1 MMMFNILNLKSYS
14 CSLGNPVS
22 TDHPV
27 QQADPI
33 GTHYT
38 LPTQLTQLVHPIYL
52 LLVTNLA
59 VGLVWHYYRLCKKQY
74 SLL

>member
-1 MMMFNILNLKSYS
+1 M
-14 CSLGNPVS
+14 GNPVS

-33 GTHYT
+33 GTHCPV
-38 LPTQLTQLVHPIYL
+38 PTQLTQLVHPIYL

-59 VGLVWHYYRLCKKQY
+59 VGSVWHTDYAPDG
-74 SLL
+74 